1 VKTARRRSCL
11 VLAGSVLLG
20 PVGCGGG
27 VPATG
32 SRAVL
37 PEGYQQRE
45 KEIMDAFKAELKKPA
60 NAARR

>member
-1 VKTARRRSCL
+1 M
-11 VLAGSVLLG
+11 LAGSVLLG

-32 SRAVL
+32 SQAVL
-37 PEGYQQRE
+37 PEGYKQRE
-45 KEIMDAFKAELKKPA
+45 KEIMDGFKAGLKKPA